1 VSDPPRLYTDLAS
14 WFPLITPP
22 EEYREEAAIYGA
34 LLDEAAAEPITTV
47 LELGSGG
54 GHNASHLKRRYQM
67 TLTDVSSAMLELNRG
82 LNPECEHVQGDM
94 RSLRLGRT
102 FDAVF
107 VHDALDYLTSVDDL
121 RAAVET
127 VAVHCRPDG
136 VALLVPDYVKER
148 FAPRTDHGGS
158 DGHGRAARFLEWDW
172 DPDPDDDTYV
182 VDFAYLLREGD
193 GVRVEH
199 DRHVCGVFPRE
210 VWLGILEAAGF
221 RPQVRIIHHSDEDV
235 SREAFLAVKT
245 GP

>member
-34 LLDEAAAEPITTV
+34 LLDEAAAGPITTV

-54 GHNASHLKRRYQM
+54 GHNASHLKRRYRM
-67 TLTDVSSAMLELNRG
+67 TLTDVSPAMLELSRR

-107 VHDALDYLTSVDDL
+107 VHDALDYLLSVDDL
-121 RAAVET
+121 RASIAT
-127 VAVHCRPDG
+127 VAAHCRPGG

-158 DGHGRAARFLEWDW
+158 DVPGRAARFLEWDW

-193 GVRVEH
+193 GVRIEH
-199 DRHVCGVFPRE
+199 DRHLCGVFPRE
-210 VWLGILEAAGF
+210 VWLGLLEAAGF
-221 RPQVRIIHHSDEDV
+221 RPQARVIHHSGEDV

-245 GP
+245 

>member
-1 VSDPPRLYTDLAS
+1 VSSPPRLYTDLAS

-22 EEYREEAAIYGA
+22 EEYREEAAIFGA
-34 LLDEAAAEPITTV
+34 LLDEAAAEPIATV

-54 GHNASHLKRRYQM
+54 GHNASHLKRRYRM
-67 TLTDVSSAMLELNRG
+67 TLTDVSPAMLELSRR
-82 LNPECEHVQGDM
+82 LNPECEHVEGDM

-121 RAAVET
+121 RAAMAT
-127 VAVHCRPDG
+127 VGVHCRPGG

-172 DPDPDDDTYV
+172 DPDPGDDTYV
-182 VDFAYLLREGD
+182 VDFAYLLRDGD
-193 GVRVEH
+193 GVRLEH
-199 DRHVCGVFPRE
+199 DRHVCGVFSRA
-210 VWLGILEAAGF
+210 VWLGLLEAAGF
-221 RPQVRIIHHSDEDV
+221 QAEPRVIHHSDEDV

-245 GP
+245 GH